1 MRRAKIVLLRLD
13 YLLGTAII
21 ICQILYIRQM
31 VSILFYLS
39 FLVSIALW
47 ICTTTESL
55 DGLDR
60 LTIAIIML
68 ALIHVAINAAI
79 TDAVFSFEYL
89 KKYIMFCCSMVF
101 LSAIRRISLDRGTF
115 RFLEVLFLI
124 VGIFMLF
131 MFFFRNQQ
139 MHLLNGRYTRYLTFR
154 FNNPNLTALFLACM
168 TMFLEVAA
176 FQERRIPMKILLY
189 AVAAA
194 ELVFLFLTKSR
205 NALLAVGLFTI
216 VAIWFL
222 LRRRRIAFRKGVL
235 GLVAVF
241 PILFAIAYL
250 FFIDNADSV
259 KLFSFFAGEGKLL
272 NSRSKVWKAAFQA
285 FESSPIFGAYY
296 QISGGTGLS
305 QMHNTHVD
313 ILTSY
318 GLSVLVLVC
327 VYLYLLMRDSQMKV
341 KPSASSTP
349 LLGFICA
356 LFLGVGEAAL
366 FSGGL
371 SVYLFFGIFLAMTD
385 KGEETDEERRTEAP
399 RARSFSQ

>member
-1 MRRAKIVLLRLD
+1 
-13 YLLGTAII
+13 
-21 ICQILYIRQM
+21 
-31 VSILFYLS
+31 
-39 FLVSIALW
+39 
-47 ICTTTESL
+47 
-55 DGLDR
+55 
-60 LTIAIIML
+60 
-68 ALIHVAINAAI
+68 
-79 TDAVFSFEYL
+79 
-89 KKYIMFCCSMVF
+89 MVF

-222 LRRRRIAFRKGVL
+222 LRRRRIAFRNGVL

-241 PILFAIAYL
+241 PILFSIAYL

-259 KLFSFFAGEGKLL
+259 KLLSFFAGEGKLL

-285 FESSPIFGAYY
+285 FESSPVFGAYY

-341 KPSASSTP
+341 KPSASGTP

-385 KGEETDEERRTEAP
+385 KGKETDEERRTEAS

>member
-55 DGLDR
+55 DKLDR

-194 ELVFLFLTKSR
+194 ELVFLFLTKCAFGSR
-205 NALLAVGLFTI
+205 SFHDCRGLVSSAKEAYRFSEGCTWTGSSFSHP
-216 VAIWFL
+216 VRDCVPVFYRQRRLCEAAFL
-222 LRRRRIAFRKGVL
+222 LCR
-235 GLVAVF
+235 
-241 PILFAIAYL
+241 
-250 FFIDNADSV
+250 
-259 KLFSFFAGEGKLL
+259 
-272 NSRSKVWKAAFQA
+272 
-285 FESSPIFGAYY
+285 
-296 QISGGTGLS
+296 
-305 QMHNTHVD
+305 
-313 ILTSY
+313 
-318 GLSVLVLVC
+318 
-327 VYLYLLMRDSQMKV
+327 
-341 KPSASSTP
+341 
-349 LLGFICA
+349 
-356 LFLGVGEAAL
+356 
-366 FSGGL
+366 
-371 SVYLFFGIFLAMTD
+371 
-385 KGEETDEERRTEAP
+385 
-399 RARSFSQ
+399 

>member
-1 MRRAKIVLLRLD
+1 
-13 YLLGTAII
+13 
-21 ICQILYIRQM
+21 
-31 VSILFYLS
+31 
-39 FLVSIALW
+39 
-47 ICTTTESL
+47 
-55 DGLDR
+55 
-60 LTIAIIML
+60 
-68 ALIHVAINAAI
+68 
-79 TDAVFSFEYL
+79 
-89 KKYIMFCCSMVF
+89 
-101 LSAIRRISLDRGTF
+101 
-115 RFLEVLFLI
+115 
-124 VGIFMLF
+124 
-131 MFFFRNQQ
+131 
-139 MHLLNGRYTRYLTFR
+139 
-154 FNNPNLTALFLACM
+154 
-168 TMFLEVAA
+168 
-176 FQERRIPMKILLY
+176 MKILLY

-216 VAIWFL
+216 VAIGFL
-222 LRRRRIAFRKGVL
+222 LRRRRIAFRNGVL

-259 KLFSFFAGEGKLL
+259 KLLSFFAGEGKLL
-272 NSRSKVWKAAFQA
+272 NSRSKVWKVAFQA
-285 FESSPIFGAYY
+285 FESSPVFGAYY

-356 LFLGVGEAAL
+356 LFPRSRRGGIVFRRIECIS
-366 FSGGL
+366 FS
-371 SVYLFFGIFLAMTD
+371 SEFFLAMTD

-399 RARSFSQ
+399 PCA

>member
-241 PILFAIAYL
+241 PILFSIAYL

-259 KLFSFFAGEGKLL
+259 ELLSFFAGEGKLL

-285 FESSPIFGAYY
+285 FESSPVFGAYY

-318 GLSVLVLVC
+318 GLSL
-327 VYLYLLMRDSQMKV
+327 
-341 KPSASSTP
+341 
-349 LLGFICA
+349 IH
-356 LFLGVGEAAL
+356 
-366 FSGGL
+366 
-371 SVYLFFGIFLAMTD
+371 I
-385 KGEETDEERRTEAP
+385 
-399 RARSFSQ
+399 

>member
-55 DGLDR
+55 DRLDR

-176 FQERRIPMKILLY
+176 FHSHENTAVCCGCRRACVSFSDKVQKCAFGSRSFHNCCDLVPSAKEAYRFSEGRAWTGSSFSHPVRGCVPVFYRQRRLCE
-189 AVAAA
+189 AA
-194 ELVFLFLTKSR
+194 
-205 NALLAVGLFTI
+205 
-216 VAIWFL
+216 FL
-222 LRRRRIAFRKGVL
+222 LCR
-235 GLVAVF
+235 
-241 PILFAIAYL
+241 
-250 FFIDNADSV
+250 
-259 KLFSFFAGEGKLL
+259 
-272 NSRSKVWKAAFQA
+272 
-285 FESSPIFGAYY
+285 
-296 QISGGTGLS
+296 
-305 QMHNTHVD
+305 
-313 ILTSY
+313 
-318 GLSVLVLVC
+318 
-327 VYLYLLMRDSQMKV
+327 
-341 KPSASSTP
+341 
-349 LLGFICA
+349 
-356 LFLGVGEAAL
+356 
-366 FSGGL
+366 
-371 SVYLFFGIFLAMTD
+371 
-385 KGEETDEERRTEAP
+385 
-399 RARSFSQ
+399 

>member
-55 DGLDR
+55 DKLDR

-194 ELVFLFLTKSR
+194 ELVFLFLT
-205 NALLAVGLFTI
+205 
-216 VAIWFL
+216 
-222 LRRRRIAFRKGVL
+222 
-235 GLVAVF
+235 
-241 PILFAIAYL
+241 
-250 FFIDNADSV
+250 
-259 KLFSFFAGEGKLL
+259 
-272 NSRSKVWKAAFQA
+272 
-285 FESSPIFGAYY
+285 
-296 QISGGTGLS
+296 
-305 QMHNTHVD
+305 
-313 ILTSY
+313 
-318 GLSVLVLVC
+318 
-327 VYLYLLMRDSQMKV
+327 
-341 KPSASSTP
+341 
-349 LLGFICA
+349 
-356 LFLGVGEAAL
+356 
-366 FSGGL
+366 
-371 SVYLFFGIFLAMTD
+371 
-385 KGEETDEERRTEAP
+385 
-399 RARSFSQ
+399 